1 MQGPMVAMG
10 SGEQEGRM
18 RNAHTYRKW
27 RAWNVACVLL
37 REEENRLIT
46 RVDTQPKN
54 DSDELAEREQRRQQ
68 DITEEQR
75 SLEALAQQREALFKT
90 LSEEQKIV
98 FSERMKGTKNP
109 EIIKKVQVQL
119 RNVRLRNV
127 SKVVCDIKKKI
138 KKLGYIELLS
148 DLDDRRRYKKTLLN

>member
-148 DLDDRRRYKKTLLN
+148 DLDDRRRYKKTL

>member
-1 MQGPMVAMG
+1 MVAMG

-148 DLDDRRRYKKTLLN
+148 DLDDRRRYKKTL